1 MIRSLRLW
9 ILAAITLVILLI
21 NTSGCSD
28 LVGTNEQSKHIFTP
42 PYFGVNLS
50 GGEFNTK
57 ALPGKFNEDY
67 TFPSTAEVDYFV
79 SKGMTIFRLPFRW
92 ERLQQEIYDDLDP
105 LQLERIDQLV
115 DHIANQDALVIIN
128 PHNFSRYYGNVI
140 GTPEVPV
147 EAFKDFWTKLANHYK
162 SNSRVIFGLM
172 NEPFGMSSELWRD
185 NANAAI
191 AAIRAADADNL
202 ILVPGNGYSGA
213 ASWHSDWYGTPNAT
227 TILTIVDPIDNYAIE
242 VHQYL
247 DSDSSGTSQDC
258 VSANIGVER
267 LIKFTG
273 WLKEHNKKGFLGEFG
288 AANNDIC
295 HQAMSNLLAYINDNL
310 DVWIGWT
317 WWSAGPWWG
326 SYPYSIQ
333 PSEGKDKPQM
343 KWLEKAMSKANSQDV
358 ETGNNGVPNDL

>member
-1 MIRSLRLW
+1 MITSLRVYFS
-9 ILAAITLVILLI
+9 AAISLLVLLL
-21 NTSGCSD
+21 NASGCSD
-28 LVGTNEQSKHIFTP
+28 LVGSKEKSKHVFAP

-57 ALPGKFNEDY
+57 ALPGKFNLDY
-67 TFPSTAEVDYFV
+67 TFPSTSDVDYFS

-92 ERLQQEIYDDLDP
+92 ERLQQEMYAELDP

-115 DHIANQDALVIIN
+115 DHIANLDALVILN
-128 PHNFSRYYGNVI
+128 PHNFSRYYGDVI
-140 GTPEVPV
+140 GTSEVPV

-162 SNSRVIFGLM
+162 NNSRVIFGLM

-185 NANAAI
+185 NANSAI

-247 DSDSSGTSQDC
+247 DADSSGTSQDC

-273 WLKEHNKKGFLGEFG
+273 WLREHQKKGFLGEFG
-288 AANNDIC
+288 AANNDTC
-295 HQAMSNLLAYINDNL
+295 HQAMSNLLAYINENL

-326 SYPYSIQ
+326 NYPYSIQ
-333 PSEGKDKPQM
+333 PAEGKGKPQM
-343 KWLEKAMSKANSQDV
+343 KWLEKSMSEANSQDV